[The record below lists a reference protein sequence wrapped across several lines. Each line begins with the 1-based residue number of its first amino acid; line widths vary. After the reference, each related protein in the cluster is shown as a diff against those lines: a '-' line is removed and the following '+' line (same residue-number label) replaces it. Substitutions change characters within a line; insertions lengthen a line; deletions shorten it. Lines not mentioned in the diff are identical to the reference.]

1 MGGRLDWREGP
12 VRVSVRV
19 KTGQPSLVILY
30 HCIFLPPLPL
40 PLPLPQVLILD
51 KASTAIL
58 TSSFKVSDVLSRNVM
73 GM

>member
-12 VRVSVRV
+12 VRVLMRV
-19 KTGQPSLVILY
+19 KTGQPSLVLLY
-30 HCIFLPPLPL
+30 HCILLPPL